1 MCFNESCCN
10 SLGAHPSRSANAGLR
25 FSGSVCTKLG
35 ANHPAKSMPK
45 AHKKTAKNDQNCA
58 FSDTNVVPYTTIHPK
73 TVAQVSNISRF

>member
-1 MCFNESCCN
+1 
-10 SLGAHPSRSANAGLR
+10 
-25 FSGSVCTKLG
+25 
-35 ANHPAKSMPK
+35 MPK